1 MIKRGGMNLTSL
13 TSEFSKITD
22 GNKGNSI
29 FTNEISN
36 DIQNKQITLT
46 SATTVISDAMDK
58 LLLKILKQL
67 GKKEIDGEVITEL
80 KKITRQIDQD
90 KDNNR

>member
-1 MIKRGGMNLTSL
+1 MTSL

>member
-1 MIKRGGMNLTSL
+1 MNLTSL